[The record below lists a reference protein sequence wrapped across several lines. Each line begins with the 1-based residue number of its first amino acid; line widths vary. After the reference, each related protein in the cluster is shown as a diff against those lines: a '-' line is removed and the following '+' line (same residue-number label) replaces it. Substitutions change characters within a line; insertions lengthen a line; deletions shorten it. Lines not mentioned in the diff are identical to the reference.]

1 MMPAGT
7 FGSRCK
13 GMFTIPDIQVRV
25 QLQFALEGT
34 RELSTGLSHHD
45 KEFFIFTSFTMQ
57 TPLPK
62 ATYNTGQIYIYI
74 YIIRCILPGYRTHV
88 QATAQELINVRNL
101 E

>member
-13 GMFTIPDIQVRV
+13 GMFTIPVIQVRV

-45 KEFFIFTSFTMQ
+45 KEFFLYLHHSLCRHLYPKQLTIQGRYTFIYTSSDVYSLGTEHMSKPQ
-57 TPLPK
+57 H
-62 ATYNTGQIYIYI
+62 
-74 YIIRCILPGYRTHV
+74 RS
-88 QATAQELINVRNL
+88 
-101 E
+101 

>member
-13 GMFTIPDIQVRV
+13 GMFTIPVIQVRV

-45 KEFFIFTSFTMQ
+45 KEFFFLIQSNSPTAKYDYLHVFTMQ
-57 TPLPK
+57 TPLPRLFCP
-62 ATYNTGQIYIYI
+62 N
-74 YIIRCILPGYRTHV
+74 
-88 QATAQELINVRNL
+88 
-101 E
+101 